1 MALALEE
8 CFEISILIMKL
19 FITISQVLLIS
30 IGITLTFSTIAY
42 IGDYLWKNNY
52 ISEWVLITSG
62 MVLMISTILV
72 AFIKMGS
79 NN

>member
-1 MALALEE
+1 MEE